1 VLWEGLNLP
10 ALHWEQLLL
19 AEVAANV
26 PPAQVVQEE
35 ACVREESRVG
45 DGRVKYKLF
54 FGLQD
59 VPAPR

>member
-35 ACVREESRVG
+35 ACSSLKVPGGHATHSDEPWT
-45 DGRVKYKLF
+45 
-54 FGLQD
+54 GL
-59 VPAPR
+59 